1 MNAAERHESTETI
14 VLAAERRDPY
24 AALRFRDF
32 RLLLAG
38 TFLEVVGQQML
49 GVAIG
54 WELYERTR
62 DPLALGLIGLVQ
74 VVPVVLLAL
83 PAGHVADQFDRKRIA
98 VLAALALALSA
109 FGLALLSFT
118 VGPLLLIYLCLLTIG
133 IARAFQSPAT
143 SSLVA
148 QVVPTEHFTNAA
160 TWESSAWQASAIL
173 GPALG
178 GFIIAARG
186 GATLVYTIT
195 AGMLLA
201 ATAIL
206 SLMRPRSVERA
217 DEEITL
223 VSLLA
228 GLRFVW
234 NTKLI
239 LAAITLDMFAVLL
252 GGATA
257 LLPIFARD
265 ILQVGAAGLGWL
277 RAAPAIGALL
287 TAITLAY
294 LPPFKR
300 AGRTLLLVVAGF
312 GLVTVVFGLSR
323 SFALSLLAL
332 GLLGSLDNTSVVI
345 RSTLVLTRTPD
356 VMRGR
361 VNAVHFVF
369 IGISNE
375 LGAFESGVAAALL
388 GTIGAVVAGG
398 IGTILV
404 VLLVALHWPEVRRLG
419 RLNSSEE
426 RASD

>member
-1 MNAAERHESTETI
+1 MNAAERHETAEI
-14 VLAAERRDPY
+14 VTPAAERHDPY

-32 RLLLAG
+32 RLLLIG
-38 TFLEVVGQQML
+38 TLLEVVGQQML

-62 DPLALGLIGLVQ
+62 DPLALGLVGLVQ
-74 VVPVVLLAL
+74 VLPVVLLAL
-83 PAGHVADQFDRKRIA
+83 PAGHLADRFDRKRIA
-98 VLAALALALSA
+98 VAAALALALSA
-109 FGLALLSFT
+109 LGLALLSFT
-118 VGPLLLIYLCLLTIG
+118 VGPLLLVYICLLLIG
-133 IARAFQSPAT
+133 VARAFQSPAT
-143 SSLVA
+143 SSLLS
-148 QVVPTEHFTNAA
+148 QVVPARHFSNAA

-178 GFIIAARG
+178 GLIIAARG
-186 GATLVYTIT
+186 SATLVYAVT
-195 AGMLLA
+195 ASMLLM
-201 ATAIL
+201 ATLFLAL
-206 SLMRPRSVERA
+206 LRPRPVERV
-217 DEEITL
+217 EEGMTL
-223 VSLLA
+223 GSLLA

-265 ILQVGAAGLGWL
+265 ILQVGATGLGWL

-287 TAITLAY
+287 AAIAIAY

-312 GLVTVVFGLSR
+312 GLATIVFGLSR
-323 SFALSLLAL
+323 SFALSLLML
-332 GLLGSLDNTSVVI
+332 GLLGALDNVSVVI

-375 LGAFESGVAAALL
+375 LGAFESGVAAALV
-388 GTIGAVVAGG
+388 GTIGAVVGG
-398 IGTILV
+398 GVGTILV
-404 VLLVALHWPEVRRLG
+404 VLLVALIWPEVRRLG
-419 RLNSSEE
+419 RLNSNE
-426 RASD
+426 A